1 MSSRKVV
8 AGTYL
13 QGRSH
18 RHRPPYTIAKPNP
31 NPIPNP
37 NPNQVVCFGLKDG
50 TDLSSKLKRAQV
62 TPTLTLTLTLTLTT
76 DPNPE
81 PNEHQAGRS
90 SPRSSRAYL
99 APSPRRSA
107 AVVVAAAAPT
117 PTGWAVPWCW
127 ATTMSSPTTP
137 SA

>member
-50 TDLSSKLKRAQV
+50 TDLSSKLKRAQAAQAFGIKTIHFV
-62 TPTLTLTLTLTLTT
+62 PFEAGVLECAATYLTT
-76 DPNPE
+76 TTTRTRGLGSHAPL
-81 PNEHQAGRS
+81 
-90 SPRSSRAYL
+90 PRVTRTIA
-99 APSPRRSA
+99 
-107 AVVVAAAAPT
+107 
-117 PTGWAVPWCW
+117 
-127 ATTMSSPTTP
+127 
-137 SA
+137 

>member
-18 RHRPPYTIAKPNP
+18 RHRPPSTIAKPNP

-76 DPNPE
+76 DPHPNPN
-81 PNEHQAGRS
+81 PNPNPNQAAQAFGIKTIHFV
-90 SPRSSRAYL
+90 PFEAGVLECAATYL
-99 APSPRRSA
+99 
-107 AVVVAAAAPT
+107 T
-117 PTGWAVPWCW
+117 NYHDYTH
-127 ATTMSSPTTP
+127 
-137 SA
+137 